1 MSLSVVGAVVNNLVQ
16 NVVYAL
22 ITSTVLAMTYL
33 PYLALI
39 GVVSGLT
46 VGFAV
51 TLLLKN
57 YRKRFLSFKTLIIS
71 LSQSTQLRRYTRKYT
86 RRYARKAEKIDAFS
100 TTRFLFLG
108 NLFSIKS
115 KRYPI
120 CGHNKMKKQ

>member
-1 MSLSVVGAVVNNLVQ
+1 MSVIYVFLGKKITPVSLSVVGAVVNNLVQ

-51 TLLLKN
+51 TLLLK
-57 YRKRFLSFKTLIIS
+57 KL
-71 LSQSTQLRRYTRKYT
+71 
-86 RRYARKAEKIDAFS
+86 
-100 TTRFLFLG
+100 
-108 NLFSIKS
+108 
-115 KRYPI
+115 P
-120 CGHNKMKKQ
+120 KKVFEF